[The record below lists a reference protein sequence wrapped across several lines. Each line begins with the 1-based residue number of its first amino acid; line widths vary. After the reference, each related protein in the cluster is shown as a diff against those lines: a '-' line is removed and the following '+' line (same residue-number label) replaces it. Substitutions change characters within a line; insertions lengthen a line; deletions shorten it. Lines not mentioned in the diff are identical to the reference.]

1 MLALAAGVTLVLI
14 LRPHRGPGLAQP
26 PAPRSQCPGEHSYGE
41 HGEHGQDCR
50 FPGPASTGAPAS
62 VSLRAVPGQVSS
74 GPGWS
79 YDPAAGIVNVTGD
92 GSVLSGLAIDGTLN
106 ITASHV
112 TVTDDRITAAGNFGI
127 SLRHTA
133 DVTIEDST
141 ISGQNAT
148 TGRVSYAIDDI
159 YGDSTGT
166 VITRNDIADWRVGI
180 NATSGQITGNYIHDP
195 GFITGDHT
203 DGIYDQGGTGQLTIS
218 GNTVLNSLGQ
228 TCAIMLESV
237 PGQPVANKTISGNLL
252 AGGGYVIYAGGARGD
267 SSHIVITGNRF
278 GRQYYPDSGRYG
290 PVAQFQPDGTGN
302 AWSRNV
308 WNRHAQ
314 LAAIRLS
321 QVTGAV
327 MAPGQRGPGRS
338 KPSWSKH

>member
-1 MLALAAGVTLVLI
+1 VLALAAGVALVLI

-26 PAPRSQCPGEHSYGE
+26 PVPPARPQC
-41 HGEHGQDCR
+41 HGEHGHGEHNQGGQRDCR
-50 FPGPASTGAPAS
+50 FPGPASTGVPAS

-79 YDPAAGIVNVTGD
+79 YDPAAGSVNVTGD
-92 GSVLSGLAIDGTLN
+92 GAVLSGLAIDGTLN

-112 TVTDDRITAAGNFGI
+112 TVADDRITATGNFGI

-133 DVTIEDST
+133 GVTIEDST

-148 TGRVSYAIDDI
+148 SGRVSYAIDDI
-159 YGDSTGT
+159 YGDSAGT
-166 VITRNDIADWRVGI
+166 VITGNNISDWRVGI
-180 NATSGQITGNYIHDP
+180 NATTGQITGNYIHDP
-195 GFITGDHT
+195 GYLAGDHT

-228 TCAIMLESV
+228 TCAIMLESA

-252 AGGGYVIYAGGARGD
+252 AGGDYVIYAGGSDRD

-278 GRQYYPDSGRYG
+278 GQQYYPASGRYG

-302 AWSRNV
+302 AWSGNV
-308 WNRHAQ
+308 WTSHAQ

-321 QVTGAV
+321 QVSGTAA
-327 MAPGQRGPGRS
+327 APGQRGPGR
-338 KPSWSKH
+338 HGH